1 MMFTL
6 TLCSVI
12 EPAAMT
18 AACLSQGHSSSFR
31 VRVHIVKASS
41 HSLCLQSH
49 TPSSSF
55 HSYLFTSYSPSLSLI
70 SPPSST
76 FHLSSHRSP
85 LPYPLLSLHIKP
97 PLLSF
102 STAASSV
109 LSTLHLSH
117 QLSQLF
123 FLALASPCFSCTASR
138 LLCLPFSSFVA
149 LFPFPLLPPAP
160 SFFPVS
166 TFFSFPASLP
176 SPRLLHH
183 LLRPAPSGGSL
194 SSFHFLAFFW
204 FHHTPFLLHSSA
216 KNRMSCTP
224 PAAMIDLGLF
234 FGESNGQGGDPCTAR
249 RRNRPP

>member
-18 AACLSQGHSSSFR
+18 DACLSQGHSSSFR
-31 VRVHIVKASS
+31 VRVHIVTASF

-49 TPSSSF
+49 TPTTSF
-55 HSYLFTSYSPSLSLI
+55 HSYLFISYSPSLSLI

-149 LFPFPLLPPAP
+149 LFPFSLPPLAILLSSLQLLFLPCIPPP
-160 SFFPVS
+160 SQS
-166 TFFSFPASLP
+166 SASSFPP
-176 SPRLLHH
+176 
-183 LLRPAPSGGSL
+183 
-194 SSFHFLAFFW
+194 
-204 FHHTPFLLHSSA
+204 
-216 KNRMSCTP
+216 
-224 PAAMIDLGLF
+224 
-234 FGESNGQGGDPCTAR
+234 
-249 RRNRPP
+249 